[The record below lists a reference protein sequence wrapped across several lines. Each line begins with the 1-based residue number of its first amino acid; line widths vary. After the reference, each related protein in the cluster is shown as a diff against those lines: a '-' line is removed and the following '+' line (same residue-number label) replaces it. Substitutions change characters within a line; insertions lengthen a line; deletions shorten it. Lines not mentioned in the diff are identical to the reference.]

1 MPLELIKYL
10 SKSTKKLTK
19 KSILNNYPLQLPLCK
34 GELEGVAC
42 RYGIRLFSQPLYDDC
57 TDVLHPRDDGGN
69 RCRNPK

>member
-34 GELEGVAC
+34 GELEGVVC
-42 RYGIRLFSQPLYDDC
+42 LYKTSLYKPYEPYKLYD
-57 TDVLHPRDDGGN
+57 LFQLFI
-69 RCRNPK
+69 K